1 MKKYEL
7 QYTKGETGVFRM
19 STVESPATRTTLVM
33 FDDESKLL
41 QFADEEKQVIYS
53 VAMRPNILIP
63 RKDINGEP
71 AMVFYSEETVE
82 NLQQNFFKNN
92 SHNGAT
98 INHDGKIRSD
108 MYIFESWIVMDA
120 ERDKAA
126 VIGMDV
132 RKGDLVMAQK
142 VDNPEVWADIKSGKL
157 QGFSIEAYLEPVLTE
172 EKKIE
177 MTDEEFNA
185 RVKKVLMAEALGDM
199 YMVGEKAYYLD
210 KKEIGGLLTDIDGVP
225 FASIT
230 ETIDGLVMTTDENGF
245 VIDAVP
251 FVEEDAEEEAK
262 PDMTKMM
269 DDLQAE
275 NNDLKAQ
282 IVSLKEGNTMMSKE
296 NAAIKKVSIEMTEE
310 LKKGLKPASDGKN
323 VEEMSA
329 LERYRDKKNK

>member
-71 AMVFYSEETVE
+71 AMVFYSEETVN

-98 INHDGKIRSD
+98 VNHDGKVRTD
-108 MYIFESWIVMDA
+108 MYCFESWIVRNEDQA
-120 ERDKAA
+120 KSIPELNAK
-126 VIGMDV
+126 V
-132 RKGDLVMAQK
+132 GDWVLAQK
-142 VDNPEVWADIKSGKL
+142 VDNAEVWQDIKSGKL
-157 QGFSIEAYLEPVLTE
+157 QGFSIEAYLEPVLTD

-225 FASIT
+225 FAGIT

-251 FVEEDAEEEAK
+251 FVEKDAVEDPK

-282 IVSLKEGNTMMSKE
+282 IVALKEGNTMMSKE

-310 LKKGLKPASDGKN
+310 LKKGLKATSDGKN

-329 LERYRDKKNK
+329 LERYRDKKAK

>member
-7 QYTKGETGVFRM
+7 QYTKGEKGVFRM

-33 FDDESKLL
+33 FDDDSKLL

-71 AMVFYSEETVE
+71 AMVFYSEDTVN

-98 INHDGKIRSD
+98 VNHDGKVRSD
-108 MYIFESWIVMDA
+108 MYCFESWIVRNEDQA
-120 ERDKAA
+120 KSIPELNAK
-126 VIGMDV
+126 V
-132 RKGDLVMAQK
+132 GDWVLAQK
-142 VDNPEVWADIKSGKL
+142 VDNAEVWADIKSGKL

-172 EKKIE
+172 EKNIQ

-210 KKEIGGLLTDIDGVP
+210 KKEIGGLLTDIDGAP
-225 FASIT
+225 FAGIT

-251 FVEEDAEEEAK
+251 FVEEDAEEEVK

-282 IVSLKEGNTMMSKE
+282 IVALKEGNTMMSKE

-310 LKKGLKPASDGKN
+310 LKKGLKATSDVKN
-323 VEEMSA
+323 VAEMSA

>member
-71 AMVFYSEETVE
+71 AMVFYSEDTVN

-98 INHDGKIRSD
+98 VNHDGKVRSD
-108 MYIFESWIVMDA
+108 MYCFESWIVRNEDQA
-120 ERDKAA
+120 KSIPELNAK
-126 VIGMDV
+126 V
-132 RKGDLVMAQK
+132 GDWVLAQK
-142 VDNPEVWADIKSGKL
+142 VDNAEVWQDIKSGKL

-177 MTDEEFNA
+177 MTEEEFNA

-225 FASIT
+225 FAGIT
-230 ETIDGLVMTTDENGF
+230 ETIDGLVMTTDEDGF

-296 NAAIKKVSIEMTEE
+296 NTAIKKVSIEMTEE
-310 LKKGLKPASDGKN
+310 LKKGLKATSDGKN

>member
-7 QYTKGETGVFRM
+7 QYKKGETGVFRM

-71 AMVFYSEETVE
+71 AMVFYSEETVN

-98 INHDGKIRSD
+98 VNHDGKVRSD
-108 MYIFESWIVMDA
+108 MYCFESWIVRNEDQA
-120 ERDKAA
+120 KSIPELNAK
-126 VIGMDV
+126 V
-132 RKGDLVMAQK
+132 GDWVLAQK
-142 VDNPEVWADIKSGKL
+142 VDNPEVWADVKSGKL
-157 QGFSIEAYLEPVLTE
+157 QGFSIEAYLEPVLTDE
-172 EKKIE
+172 NKIE

-185 RVKKVLMAEALGDM
+185 RVKKVLMAEALGEM

-210 KKEIGGLLTDIDGVP
+210 KKEIGGLLTDADGVP

-245 VIDAVP
+245 VIDAVQ
-251 FVEEDAEEEAK
+251 FVEEDAGEDQK

-310 LKKGLKPASDGKN
+310 LKKGLKAASDGKN

>member
-19 STVESPATRTTLVM
+19 SLVENPATKTTLVM

-41 QFADEEKQVIYS
+41 QFTDDLKGVIYS
-53 VAMRPNILIP
+53 VAMRPNMLIP

-71 AMVFYSEETVE
+71 AMVFYSAETVE
-82 NLQQNFFKNN
+82 ELQQNFFKNN

-98 INHDGKIRSD
+98 INHDGNVRDD
-108 MYIFESWIVMDA
+108 MFIFESWIVRNEYQAKAIPNIDA
-120 ERDKAA
+120 K
-126 VIGMDV
+126 IGDWV
-132 RKGDLVMAQK
+132 VAQK
-142 VDNPEVWADIKSGKL
+142 VNNPEALEKL
-157 QGFSIEAYLEPVLTE
+157 KNKELRGFSIEAYLEPVLTD

-185 RVKKVLMAEALGDM
+185 RVKKVLMAEALGEM
-199 YMVGEKAYYLD
+199 YMVGDKAYYLD
-210 KKEIGGLLTDIDGVP
+210 KKEIGGLLTDADGVP
-225 FASIT
+225 FTSIT

-245 VIDAVP
+245 VIEAEP
-251 FVEEDAEEEAK
+251 FVEEDAAEEAK

-282 IVSLKEGNTMMSKE
+282 IVALKEGNTMMSKE
-296 NAAIKKVSIEMTEE
+296 NEAIKKVSIEMTEE
-310 LKKGLKPASDGKN
+310 LKKGLKPASDGKS

-329 LERYRDKKNK
+329 LERYRDKKSK

>member
-7 QYTKGETGVFRM
+7 QYTKGEKGVFRM

-33 FDDESKLL
+33 FDDDSKLL

-71 AMVFYSEETVE
+71 AMVFYSEDTVN

-98 INHDGKIRSD
+98 VNHDGKVRSD
-108 MYIFESWIVMDA
+108 MYCFESWIVRNEDQA
-120 ERDKAA
+120 KSIPELNAK
-126 VIGMDV
+126 V
-132 RKGDLVMAQK
+132 GDWVLAQK
-142 VDNPEVWADIKSGKL
+142 VDNAEVWADIKSGKL

-172 EKKIE
+172 EKNIQ

-210 KKEIGGLLTDIDGVP
+210 KKEIGGLLTDIDGAP
-225 FASIT
+225 FAGIT

-251 FVEEDAEEEAK
+251 FVEEDAEEEVK

-282 IVSLKEGNTMMSKE
+282 IVALKEGNTMMSRE

-310 LKKGLKPASDGKN
+310 LKKGLKATSDVKN
-323 VEEMSA
+323 VAEMSA

>member
-19 STVESPATRTTLVM
+19 STVESPATKTTLVM

-71 AMVFYSEETVE
+71 AMVFYSEDTVN

-98 INHDGKIRSD
+98 VNHDGKVRSD
-108 MYIFESWIVMDA
+108 MYCFESWIVRNEDQA
-120 ERDKAA
+120 KSIPELNAK
-126 VIGMDV
+126 V
-132 RKGDLVMAQK
+132 GDWVLAQK

-225 FASIT
+225 FSGVT
-230 ETIDGLVMTTDENGF
+230 ETIDGLVMKTDENGF

-251 FVEEDAEEEAK
+251 FVEEDAEEEVK

-282 IVSLKEGNTMMSKE
+282 IVALKEGNTMMSKE

-310 LKKGLKPASDGKN
+310 LKKGLKPASDVKN

-329 LERYRDKKNK
+329 LERYLDKKAK

>member
-19 STVESPATRTTLVM
+19 STVESPATKTTLVM

-71 AMVFYSEETVE
+71 AMVFYSEETVN

-98 INHDGKIRSD
+98 VNHDGKVRSD
-108 MYIFESWIVMDA
+108 MYCFESWIVRNEDQA
-120 ERDKAA
+120 KSIPELNAK
-126 VIGMDV
+126 V
-132 RKGDLVMAQK
+132 GDWVLAQK
-142 VDNPEVWADIKSGKL
+142 VDNEEVWQDIKLGKL

-185 RVKKVLMAEALGDM
+185 RVKKVLMAEALGEM
-199 YMVGEKAYYLD
+199 YMVGDKAFYLD
-210 KKEIGGLLTDIDGVP
+210 KKEIGGLLTDVDGVP
-225 FASIT
+225 FSSIT

-245 VIDAVP
+245 VIEAEP
-251 FVEEDAEEEAK
+251 FVEEDAAEEAK

-282 IVSLKEGNTMMSKE
+282 IVALKEGNTMMSKE

-329 LERYRDKKNK
+329 LERYRDKKSK

>member
-1 MKKYEL
+1 
-7 QYTKGETGVFRM
+7 
-19 STVESPATRTTLVM
+19 
-33 FDDESKLL
+33 
-41 QFADEEKQVIYS
+41 
-53 VAMRPNILIP
+53 MRPNILIP
-63 RKDINGEP
+63 RKNINGEP
-71 AMVFYSEETVE
+71 AMVFYSEDTVN

-98 INHDGKIRSD
+98 VNHDGKVRTD
-108 MYIFESWIVMDA
+108 MYCFESWIVRNEDQA
-120 ERDKAA
+120 KSIPELNAK
-126 VIGMDV
+126 V
-132 RKGDLVMAQK
+132 GDWVLAQK
-142 VDNPEVWADIKSGKL
+142 VDNSEVWQDIKSGKL

-185 RVKKVLMAEALGDM
+185 RVKKLLMAEALGDM

-225 FASIT
+225 FAGIT

-251 FVEEDAEEEAK
+251 FVEEDAAEDPK

-282 IVSLKEGNTMMSKE
+282 IVALKEGNTMMSKE

-310 LKKGLKPASDGKN
+310 LKKGLKPAYDEKN
-323 VEEMSA
+323 FEEMSA